1 MRRYALILATANYD
15 DPAFRPLPSVHADA
29 WYLPQVLEDPA
40 IGGFEQVQVVKDA
53 PAGEMRA
60 ATVDFLSHRAPDELA
75 LLYISGHGVWSRE
88 IGQLYFVATSTTS
101 ARLPQTSLAAEFINE
116 QLEACPAGCKVAILD
131 CCFSGAFVQGFRTR
145 GEPAP
150 PSEALTS
157 RGVYVITA
165 SDSRETAYEGTT
177 FDGSVAP
184 SVFTGAFLEGLRT
197 GRADLAGDG
206 QISVDELYRYVHDQV
221 KSMSLPTVQTPTKSA
236 QRVVGEIIL
245 ARSPTGRRERPRD
258 LVPLGAAEP
267 VQQLRT
273 PTPSRAAD
281 LSDRAALDLA
291 QWQRLLSYWLDCIIQ
306 EAASEEL
313 LDVERDQGRF
323 ACWPGAEHVLTGAVD
338 RIQVPDELTDFFT
351 NATKNHKT
359 LFYGYP
365 AVVRLDPTAGQ
376 GKRRRTLAP
385 LFMQQLELHQETD
398 RWTVSPVG
406 PVLPHLALVLLRL
419 PPGEAE
425 AFVSSFE
432 PNWAAGEL
440 SQFVREVRQR
450 LEELG
455 LEEREPL
462 QPDKLSAD
470 LRLQPPATGARN
482 VAVVFEAPEKS
493 AATAGLVTDL
503 REIIQQRGGIADTAL
518 DTLSGGV
525 GPALGDSAIVAPF
538 PANEAQQAVVRSAM
552 TRRLT
557 VATGPPGTGKSQLVA
572 NLVATAVAAN
582 QSVLVASTNNPAVD
596 EVVRRC
602 DSIMPG
608 LILRTGKETERQ
620 READALDELLGWRT
634 DRTDSATSWHTHR
647 LRTGDVGQVRSSLRD
662 QALVE
667 AELASL
673 VQQRETRAKAAHLQA
688 SRLPPAL
695 AADHGLRTWL
705 ERARRANGSRLLGFW
720 LRPRLANRL
729 GLADGSRETC
739 RALQDFLEVEIAWR
753 DRSARASR
761 FPDDDHLL
769 DQVRL
774 TQAKLA
780 EASRSVV
787 QAELVERTSRGRQPI
802 IRRLQAVR
810 AGDSGWR
817 EFLAAHAYLRGYAV
831 TTHSIRRF
839 PPRPAL
845 FDLAIIDEASQCSI
859 PAVVPVLFRA
869 KRVLIIG
876 DPMQLTHVTTMTAAT
891 EADCRTRAGIGAGWL
906 EQRCLAYRRHSAF
919 RAFDNAADQTHL
931 LDEHYRCHP
940 VIAEI
945 SNRLF
950 YGSQLTVLTD
960 VSRLRRIDDKPVT
973 WQPVLGVPWQPR
985 GGSWSNEAEAQ
996 HVSQV
1001 VRQLQA
1007 RLPAGATIGV
1017 VTPFRAQRE
1026 LISKLC
1032 KDTNVRVGTVH
1043 TFQGGECDAMVLSI
1057 VGGREM
1063 PESGLRW
1070 LQREPNLWNVAITR
1084 ARSHL
1089 IVVGDLDFWH
1099 GRSGV
1104 VGALADLAEGD
1115 EASSMRTSPSTA
1127 DGGRRA
1133 ADMLQR
1139 QLEETQPP
1147 VTFWRDAIRDGY
1159 RCDFLIDSSKEA
1171 VALLV
1176 DYGHGEL
1183 DPARHLR
1190 LQLEQRDRVAAT
1202 GVRHAI
1208 RVPAWRALLD
1218 PERALRE
1225 LTHLLGTA
1233 PTGASRLPDDRLLA
1247 PRERDRGKRGPPAQ

>member
-1 MRRYALILATANYD
+1 V
-15 DPAFRPLPSVHADA
+15 PSVHADA

-221 KSMSLPTVQTPTKSA
+221 KSMSLPTVQTPTNRHSEWS
-236 QRVVGEIIL
+236 GEIIL

-323 ACWPGAEHVLTGAVD
+323 ACWPGAEHVLTGALD

-359 LFYGYP
+359 LFYGYR

-538 PANEAQQAVVRSAM
+538 PANEAQQAVIRSAM

-688 SRLPPAL
+688 SRLPPTL

-973 WQPVLGVPWQPR
+973 WQPVLGVPRQPR

-1001 VRQLQA
+1001 VRQLQV

-1104 VGALADLAEGD
+1104 VGVLADLAEGD

-1127 DGGRRA
+1127 DGERPICCSA
-1133 ADMLQR
+1133 
-1139 QLEETQPP
+1139 
-1147 VTFWRDAIRDGY
+1147 
-1159 RCDFLIDSSKEA
+1159 SSK
-1171 VALLV
+1171 
-1176 DYGHGEL
+1176 
-1183 DPARHLR
+1183 RHSR
-1190 LQLEQRDRVAAT
+1190 RSHSGATPSETDTAAT
-1202 GVRHAI
+1202 SSSIPPRRLSRCSWTTATASWNRHAI
-1208 RVPAWRALLD
+1208 YISNWNNAIALQP
-1218 PERALRE
+1218 PECA
-1225 LTHLLGTA
+1225 T
-1233 PTGASRLPDDRLLA
+1233 
-1247 PRERDRGKRGPPAQ
+1247 Q